1 MLNNK
6 KKFNNKEIILVYKHS
21 RDYKAGNSDKKNEIA
36 IKRLKAQEENNLKTI
51 SYIEKFLKEEN
62 FSYKVLN
69 RNKLS
74 REEISDNLVIAI
86 GGDGTVLDVS
96 HFCDEAILLGVN
108 SDLSNSVGALC
119 VSDKD
124 SFKRIFYEV
133 YKKKPPLLIWRIEIS
148 IDDKRLDILALND
161 ILFCHKNPSYMSRY
175 YLKFNN
181 ILNEH
186 RSSGLWVSTAIG
198 STGAIFSA
206 GGNLMKID
214 QKKLQFLVR
223 EPYRIFSEN
232 DPLWLFGS
240 IREGEELSIKPIM
253 DGSLIFVDG
262 PHKNFPVPFLSTVK
276 LKLSKKPLMLAHGHL
291 IKKRQALLVQ
301 NRISY
306 RKILQKK

>member
-1 MLNNK
+1 MLTNK

-21 RDYKAGNSDKKNEIA
+21 RLSKAHNLDKKNENA

-74 REEISDNLVIAI
+74 KEEISDNLVIAI
-86 GGDGTVLDVS
+86 GGDGTILDVS

-108 SDLSNSVGALC
+108 SDLSNSIGALC
-119 VSDKD
+119 ASNKD
-124 SFKRIFYEV
+124 SFKKIFYEV
-133 YKKKPPLLIWRIEIS
+133 LKKKPPLLIWRIEIF
-148 IDDKRLDILALND
+148 IDDQRLDILALND
-161 ILFCHKNPSYMSRY
+161 ILFCHKNPSHMSRY
-175 YLKFNN
+175 YLEFNN
-181 ILNEH
+181 ILNEQ

-206 GGNLMKID
+206 GADLIKID

-223 EPYRIFSEN
+223 EPYQVSSEN
-232 DPLWLFGS
+232 DSLWLFGTVK
-240 IREGEELSIKPIM
+240 ENEELSIKSLM
-253 DGSLIFVDG
+253 DGSLLFVDG

-276 LKLSKKPLMLAHGHL
+276 LKISKKPLMLAHGHL
-291 IKKRQALLVQ
+291 IKKRQISLVT

-306 RKILQKK
+306 RKISQK